1 MENKPITLPL
11 YNTYLSKTL
20 LIDFLSITFIY
31 FLPAL
36 SHLTALPLYLIDPMR
51 IAVLFCLI
59 HTNRKN
65 VFLIAVTIPIFSL
78 IVSTHPAIFKSVLIT
93 IELLANL
100 VLFYFFIEKLSTFL
114 AMFLSIVLSKL
125 IYYSGK
131 YIFLQLEIIDGDL
144 VSTSLII
151 QWAVALGLSL
161 YAAIIFNNRQKPK
174 T

>member
-20 LIDFLSITFIY
+20 LIDFLSIAFIY

-65 VFLIAVTIPIFSL
+65 AFLIAVTIPIFSL

-100 VLFYFFIEKLSTFL
+100 VLFYFFIEKLNTFL

-151 QWAVALGLSL
+151 QWVVALGLSL
-161 YAAIIFNNRQKPK
+161 YAAIIFNNRPKPK

>member
-65 VFLIAVTIPIFSL
+65 AFLIAVTIPIFSL

-151 QWAVALGLSL
+151 QWVVALGLSL

>member
-65 VFLIAVTIPIFSL
+65 TFLIAVTIPIFSL

-151 QWAVALGLSL
+151 QWVVALGLSL